1 MTSPQQEHEDL
12 LAYWERTGRK
22 VRWGTLLRHE
32 LEAALATDPVVLL
45 PIGSVEQHGP
55 ACPLDVDIVGAYA
68 VCLRAAQAVDDF
80 ACLVLP
86 PMPYGLAPYNM
97 GWIGTI
103 TLALETAVAVLHDIC
118 ASVHQHGFRKIVLV
132 NGHGGNVPLMGAVAT
147 KLSEAGIFVG
157 TTSIWDLGAEALR
170 RLEERDGG
178 RIGHGGEMET
188 SIQLYLRPFLVDM
201 TRAAAETNPYID
213 PTQRH
218 PRMGLI
224 ELLRETATGVMGD
237 GTAATAAKGQAFVEE
252 AANNL
257 VDVVHWF
264 RSTERTA
271 RGYTQDTP
279 PTSPMS
285 VAARGPIS
293 SSGPHAAARP

>member
-1 MTSPQQEHEDL
+1 VSSPPHEREDL
-12 LAYWERTGRK
+12 VAFWERTGRK
-22 VRWGTLLRHE
+22 VLWGTLLRHE
-32 LEAALATDPVVLL
+32 LEAALVTDPVVLL

-86 PMPYGLAPYNM
+86 PLAYGLAPYNM

-103 TLALETAVAVLHDIC
+103 TLELETAVAVLHDIC
-118 ASVHQHGFRKIVLV
+118 ASVHRHGFRKIVLV

-147 KLSEAGIFVG
+147 KLSEEGIFVG

-201 TRAAAETNPYID
+201 TRATAEVNPYID
-213 PTQRH
+213 PVQRH
-218 PRMGLI
+218 PRMGMV
-224 ELLRETATGVMGD
+224 ELLRETGTGVMGD
-237 GTAATAAKGQAFVEE
+237 GTVATAAKGQAFVED
-252 AANNL
+252 AATNL
-257 VDVVHWF
+257 IDVVRWF
-264 RSTERTA
+264 RSTERIA
-271 RGYTQDTP
+271 RGYATN
-279 PTSPMS
+279 S
-285 VAARGPIS
+285 
-293 SSGPHAAARP
+293 